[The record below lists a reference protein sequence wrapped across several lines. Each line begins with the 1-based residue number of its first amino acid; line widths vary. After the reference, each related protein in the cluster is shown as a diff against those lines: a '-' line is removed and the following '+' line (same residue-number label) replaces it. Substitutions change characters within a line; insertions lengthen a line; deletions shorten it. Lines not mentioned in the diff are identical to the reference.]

1 MNKQRGKDW
10 IIGAAVGS
18 LIGSVAALL
27 LAPKSGKEL
36 RADLANQAHRIGE
49 KAQDVAGALSE
60 KTQHLA
66 QSVGKH
72 SSEWAGKVKE
82 AAQCFVKG
90 KEEETSEETAQEKAS
105 ASSVALDD
113 REKSAS

>member
-1 MNKQRGKDW
+1 LSKQRGKDW
-10 IIGAAVGS
+10 LIGAAVGS
-18 LIGSVAALL
+18 LIGSIAALL

-36 RADLANQAHRIGE
+36 RADIANQAQRIGE
-49 KAQDVAGALSE
+49 KAQDVAGTLSE

-82 AAQCFVKG
+82 AARCLVKG
-90 KEEETSEETAQEKAS
+90 KEEEASEGTAQETAS
-105 ASSVALDD
+105 VTAVKLDD